1 MLADGLHSPAPAG
14 KISFFTAQRGP
25 SRQEVP
31 PRPRVQRRKTSAASS
46 VQEMRTH
53 FLELEGEGG

>member
-14 KISFFTAQRGP
+14 KISFHAAQRGL
-25 SRQEVP
+25 SRQEAP
-31 PRPRVQRRKTSAASS
+31 PRPRVQRRKTLAASS
-46 VQEMRTH
+46 IQEMRTH